1 MAIKKVNWTGNTHEE
16 WLTQRKSTEGLD
28 SLEITRFGASDIGT
42 IIGANKWKCPNR
54 LFLHMI
60 GKYSAEWRTAKSV
73 GGHLLESVVA
83 NHWESWV
90 SDEDEA
96 LLNLERG
103 NHIRKTKPAN
113 YFLLNDKYPN
123 LFASIDRLH
132 DGTTYSPFTGELYDE
147 LTPIELKTTEKD
159 YFKLWG
165 SEMITQSYEA
175 QVMAQMMVSNTKVA
189 VFCVL
194 VNGVYFHVREVEY
207 DSYLADKIDYET
219 RKFAEICKAGKQILD
234 LLKDAKSESE
244 ANDYRA
250 MFEQVTP
257 EPTYLEDEQVLN
269 KEIYGNSV
277 GLLRGDEKY
286 FKYLLDYQQ
295 AHDNI
300 KAEEDAKQ
308 LAKNHITRLMKD
320 AEVMEFDGGK
330 VTWRRGGN
338 NKRDY
343 FSIKLLK

>member
-16 WLTQRKSTEGLD
+16 WLAQRKSTEGLD

-159 YFKLWG
+159 YFKLWEDG
-165 SEMITQSYEA
+165 ITASYRA

-189 VFCVL
+189 VFCAL

-219 RKFAEICKAGKQILD
+219 RKFADICKAGKQILD
-234 LLKDAKSESE
+234 LMKDAKSESE
-244 ANDYRA
+244 YNEYEA
-250 MFEQVTP
+250 MLESVAP
-257 EPTYLEDEQVLN
+257 EPTALEDEQVLT
-269 KEIYGNSV
+269 KELFGNSKD
-277 GLLRGDEKY
+277 LIRGDEKD
-286 FKYLLDYQQ
+286 FKYLLEYQE
-295 AHDNI
+295 AHDGI
-300 KAEEDAKQ
+300 KALEEAKQ
-308 LAKNHITRLMKD
+308 LAKNNILRVMKD
-320 AEVMEFDGGK
+320 AEVMEFEGGK
-330 VTWRRGGN
+330 CTYRRSDG
-338 NKRDY
+338 KRDY
-343 FSIKLLK
+343 FNIRLSK

>member
-1 MAIKKVNWTGNTHEE
+1 MAITKVIWNGGSHQE
-16 WLTQRKSTEGLD
+16 WLAQRKETEGLN
-28 SLEITRFGASDIGT
+28 SLETTRFGASDVGT
-42 IIGANKWKCPNR
+42 IIHSNKWKCPNR

-60 GKYSAEWRTAKSV
+60 GRYSSEWRTAKSV

-103 NHIRKTKPAN
+103 NQLRKTKPAN
-113 YFLLNDKYPN
+113 YFLLNDKYPQ

-132 DGTTYSPFTGELYDE
+132 DGEAYSPFTGALYDE

-159 YFKLWG
+159 YFRLWG
-165 SEMITQSYEA
+165 DEMITPSYLD

-207 DSYLADKIDYET
+207 DSFLADKIDYET
-219 RKFAEICKAGKQILD
+219 RKFADICKAGKQILD
-234 LLKDAKSESE
+234 LMKDAKSDSE
-244 ANDYRA
+244 YNEYQA
-250 MFEQVTP
+250 MLDSIAP
-257 EPTYLEDEQVLN
+257 EPTELEDEQVLT
-269 KEIYGNSV
+269 KELFGNSKDLV
-277 GLLRGDEKY
+277 KGDEND

-300 KAEEDAKQ
+300 KALEEAKQ
-308 LAKNHITRLMKD
+308 LAKNSLLRVMKD
-320 AEVMEFDGGK
+320 AEVMEFEGGK
-330 VTWRRGGN
+330 ITYRRADL
-338 NKRDY
+338 KRDY
-343 FSIKLLK
+343 FALKLYK